1 MGKQR
6 LRLRAMGIFVT
17 VAAVSL
23 AGGSLAF
30 ATTPSSTNYQL
41 PESAFGSS
49 SLDQNCSGQYCVTA
63 SIGDSAVGET
73 SSGTTTADFGS
84 VTNGEPSL
92 QVIVDP
98 GVSDLGVLDEQ
109 HTGTKTMVV
118 RVSSYLSN
126 GYIVQIVGSPPK
138 YGTHALA
145 TPSTPTAS
153 TVGTEQFGINTVL
166 NTSPSVGADPVQ
178 VPSSAMSFGAAA
190 SGYNTTNRF
199 QYTSGDVV
207 ASSAK
212 QSGETDYTISMIL
225 NISSKTPAGH
235 YSGDFAAVVTPVY

>member
-1 MGKQR
+1 MGKQK
-6 LRLRAMGIFVT
+6 LRLRAMGVFVAVV
-17 VAAVSL
+17 VASL
-23 AGGSLAF
+23 VGSSLAF

-63 SIGDSAVGET
+63 SIGDTAVGET

-126 GYIVQIVGSPPK
+126 GYILQIVGNPPT
-138 YGTHALA
+138 YGSHALA

-153 TVGTEQFGINTVL
+153 TLGTEQFGINAVL
-166 NTSPSVGADPVQ
+166 NTSPGVGADPVQ
-178 VPSSAMSFGAAA
+178 VPSGSMSFGTAA
-190 SGYNTTNRF
+190 SGYNTPNRF
-199 QYTSGDVV
+199 QYRSGDIV
-207 ASSAK
+207 ASSPK
-212 QSGETDYTISMIL
+212 QSGETDYTVSMII
-225 NISSKTPAGH
+225 NISNKTPAGH